1 MSHEKVTLEI
11 SDGTWKFSF
20 EIDLLKKMS
29 LKLVRRIVSIL
40 GSTLS
45 VMKQRGKKVTLT
57 ARRPGPKWCV
67 ALR

>member
-29 LKLVRRIVSIL
+29 LKLVSRIVSIRKYPF
-40 GSTLS
+40 GYET
-45 VMKQRGKKVTLT
+45 KGEKVTLT
-57 ARRPGPKWCV
+57 VHPPGPKW
-67 ALR
+67 